1 MFRFSQDLHVSTKEL
16 SHVFNSCRSPA
27 LKDSTASAYMDDY
40 IVPIPD
46 TSPYTSDEEIES
58 TPLAEHIKQRQEKE
72 DIQVQIER
80 LQQKLGG

>member
-16 SHVFNSCRSPA
+16 SHVFNSCRSSA

-46 TSPYTSDEEIES
+46 TSPYTSDEEIEL